1 MGGLPIG
8 ASESSASAR
17 RANPIRRSG
26 MTIIREA
33 STAFWHPNEARS
45 RDGHQPKY
53 PIEGGEPPDVLDR
66 LPGIVNDNQL
76 V

>member
-1 MGGLPIG
+1 
-8 ASESSASAR
+8 
-17 RANPIRRSG
+17 

-53 PIEGGEPPDVLDR
+53 PIERGEPPDPLAMYR
-66 LPGIVNDNQL
+66 ER
-76 V
+76 